1 MSDAGEGLV
10 DASTRLAER
19 MDEMEEARRAARN
32 AGPPINPERARALE
46 LLRLSKADVER
57 QIASTVHEGRRQ
69 QLAFALDEI
78 ERRLAALDAP
88 AGQAS

>member
-32 AGPPINPERARALE
+32 AGPPIDPERARALE
-46 LLRLSKADVER
+46 SLRLAKADVQR
-57 QIASTVHEGRRQ
+57 QIASTAHDGRRQ
-69 QLAFALDEI
+69 QLTHALDEI
-78 ERRLAALDAP
+78 ERRFAALGVP
-88 AGQAS
+88 AVQSS